1 MTTTSPTP
9 STFAELDA
17 MEARSVVGAGGPAKR
32 KGRLGDRLLFLY
44 TWLVILWLC
53 APVFVMIL
61 FSFNDLPKGARVNT
75 SWDGFT
81 LRWYSLAQINKIPN
95 LAGAVA
101 ASLEIAVLSTVI
113 TTLLGTFIG
122 IAIGKYRFRGQGSMN
137 LLLFAAISAPETV
150 LGGSLLTLFATANVG
165 TGFITILIAHVMFSL
180 AFVAVVVRARVLT
193 LDPSIEEAAFDL
205 GASWFTT
212 FRRVTLPMIFPAIL
226 SGALLA
232 FVLSIDDY
240 VVTSFTSGP
249 VTTFPLWIAGA
260 SKLGLPPQVN
270 VVGTLIFP
278 FGVLIA
284 VANAV
289 ASRRRA
295 AR

>member
-1 MTTTSPTP
+1 MTTTSGAHD
-9 STFAELDA
+9 TFAELDA
-17 MEARSVVGAGGPAKR
+17 MEARTVVGAGGPAKR

-44 TWLVILWLC
+44 TWIVILWLC

-75 SWDGFT
+75 TWDGFS
-81 LRWYSLAQINKIPN
+81 LRWYSLAEINKIPD
-95 LAGAVA
+95 LSGAIRR
-101 ASLEIAVLSTVI
+101 SLEIAFLSTII

-137 LLLFAAISAPETV
+137 LLLFAVISAPETV
-150 LGGSLLTLFATANVG
+150 LGASLLTLFVTAGVG

-193 LDPSIEEAAFDL
+193 LDPSIEEAAYDL

-212 FRRVTLPMIFPAIL
+212 FRRITLPMLYPGIL
-226 SGALLA
+226 AGALLA

-240 VVTSFTSGP
+240 VVTLFVYGST
-249 VTTFPLWIAGA
+249 TTFPLWIAGA

-270 VVGTLIFP
+270 VVGTVIFT

-284 VANAV
+284 IANAV
-289 ASRRRA
+289 TSRRRA

>member
-1 MTTTSPTP
+1 MTATPTT
-9 STFAELDA
+9 FDELDA
-17 MEARSVVGAGGPAKR
+17 MEARTVVAGGAPAKP
-32 KGRLGDRLLFLY
+32 KGRLGDRLLFGY

-75 SWDGFT
+75 SFHGFT
-81 LRWYSLAQINKIPN
+81 LRWYTPTELTKIPD
-95 LAGAVA
+95 LTDAIQT
-101 ASLEIAVLSTVI
+101 SLEITVLSTIV
-113 TTLLGTFIG
+113 TVLLGTFIG
-122 IAIGKYRFRGQGSMN
+122 IAMGKYRFRGQGSMN

-150 LGGSLLTLFATANVG
+150 LGASLLTLFITAGVAP
-165 TGFITILIAHVMFSL
+165 GFVTILIAHIMFSL
-180 AFVAVVVRARVLT
+180 SFVAVVVRARVLT
-193 LDPSIEEAAFDL
+193 LDPSIEEAAYDL

-212 FRRVTLPMIFPAIL
+212 FRRVTLPMIYPAIL

-240 VVTSFTSGP
+240 VVTNFTAGS
-249 VTTFPLWIAGA
+249 TITFPLWIAGA

-270 VVGTLIFP
+270 VMGTLIFT
-278 FGVLIA
+278 FGVIIA
-284 VANAV
+284 IVNVVMA
-289 ASRRRA
+289 RRRA

>member
-1 MTTTSPTP
+1 MTTAPT
-9 STFAELDA
+9 TFDELDA
-17 MEARSVVGAGGPAKR
+17 MEARTVVAGGAPAKR

-75 SWDGFT
+75 SFHGFT
-81 LRWYSLAQINKIPN
+81 LRWYTPTELTKIPD
-95 LAGAVA
+95 LTDAIQT
-101 ASLEIAVLSTVI
+101 SLEITVLSTVV
-113 TTLLGTFIG
+113 TVLLGTFIG
-122 IAIGKYRFRGQGSMN
+122 IAMGKYRFRGQGSMN

-150 LGGSLLTLFATANVG
+150 LGASLLTLFITAGVAP
-165 TGFITILIAHVMFSL
+165 GFVTILIAHIMFSL
-180 AFVAVVVRARVLT
+180 SFVAVVVRARVLT
-193 LDPSIEEAAFDL
+193 LDPSIEEAAYDL

-212 FRRVTLPMIFPAIL
+212 FRRVTLPMIYPAIL

-240 VVTSFTSGP
+240 VVTNFTAGS
-249 VTTFPLWIAGA
+249 TITFPLWIAGA

-270 VVGTLIFP
+270 VMGTLIFT
-278 FGVLIA
+278 FGVIIA
-284 VANAV
+284 IVNVVMA
-289 ASRRRA
+289 RRRA